1 MLTNIGYKEK
11 TKKDLKPRYFGIF
24 HFGVFDLLENLKVKK
39 KKKRTLLLLG
49 VPLMLLRRALIFL
62 RAVDA
67 SRKMELIKIEKKLL
81 LLDYGEILH
90 GLSLCILLLCAI
102 FVNLLNTLLMN

>member
-39 KKKRTLLLLG
+39 KKKEDL
-49 VPLMLLRRALIFL
+49 
-62 RAVDA
+62 A
-67 SRKMELIKIEKKLL
+67 SVR
-81 LLDYGEILH
+81 
-90 GLSLCILLLCAI
+90 CAI
-102 FVNLLNTLLMN
+102 NVA